1 MISLPYTFGEKVR
14 EAIDKYRIKHKLP
27 TPEEIRKV
35 YNKNEHFLEEE
46 FDLVEELYIT
56 EDSLNYLHLFKNV
69 KSLIIACSHQFT
81 NEEIK
86 EIINKFPNLQ
96 SLQVANQ
103 NQITYLDLEKQSN
116 LEDVIIRSNK
126 SLSRINGIRGLSNL
140 FEFSIYD
147 NPELLEVYRKIICA
161 KASREA
167 LHGTR
172 CKLDILY
179 IPEFLEL
186 LPESISKKQL
196 ELLDIRFVEQLKDN
210 IDIERLEY
218 RVAESI
224 YVYEKAKEIVD
235 KYTRETDTPKQKFAI
250 INEWLCQNVKYD
262 YDGINKRVHVTNGQQ
277 RGKKG
282 GTNSCVNAIL
292 YKSCVCQG
300 YTKAA
305 QLLLKIA
312 GIETSDIECV
322 ATEDESVRRTFTFGE
337 KKMSYSDHSILR
349 VKLDS
354 DEYYSDITWDAGYL
368 QSGRSRKY
376 FLLSKDDITKDHQ
389 LIGEENIK
397 TSDTISLVEEESL
410 LEFAKKRITE
420 VDKKIV
426 TK

>member
-1 MISLPYTFGEKVR
+1 MIDLPYTFGEKVR
-14 EAIDKYRIKHKLP
+14 AEIDKKRSKNKLP
-27 TPEEIRKV
+27 TPEEIKKL

-56 EDSLNYLHLFKNV
+56 EESINFLHLFKNV
-69 KSLIIACSHQFT
+69 KSLIIACSYQFT
-81 NEEIK
+81 NEQVK
-86 EIINKFPNLQ
+86 EIINRFPNLQ
-96 SLQVANQ
+96 SLQIANQ
-103 NQITYLDLEKQSN
+103 NQITYIDLEKQSN

-126 SLSRINGIRGLSNL
+126 NLSRINGIRELSNL
-140 FEFSIYD
+140 YELSIYD

-161 KASREA
+161 KAARET

-179 IPEFLEL
+179 IPEFLDL
-186 LPESISKKQL
+186 MPSSISKEQL
-196 ELLDIRFVEQLKDN
+196 ELLDLRFVEQLKDN
-210 IDIERLEY
+210 IELERLEH
-218 RVAESI
+218 RVTESLF
-224 YVYEKAKEIVD
+224 VYEKAKEIVE
-235 KYTRETDTPKQKFAI
+235 KYTKETDSSKQKFAI

-262 YDGINKRVHVTNGQQ
+262 YDGINKRVHVLNGQQ

-282 GTNSCVNAIL
+282 GTNSCFNAIL

-312 GIETSDIECV
+312 GIETSDVECI

-349 VKLDS
+349 VKLD
-354 DEYYSDITWDAGYL
+354 DEEYYSDITWDAGYL
-368 QSGRSRKY
+368 QSGISRKY
-376 FLLSKDDITKDHQ
+376 FLLSKEEISIDHK
-389 LIGEENIK
+389 LINEDNIETNSK
-397 TSDTISLVEEESL
+397 VSLVEEEQL
-410 LEFAKKRITE
+410 LEFAKKRIAE
-420 VDKKIV
+420 VDEKKV